1 MDILDTGTH
10 TIRGIAWTG
19 AGSITSVKVSTDQGH
34 TWREASMDCHD
45 PKGYAWIPWSIEW
58 NVSSKRGIHH
68 HVEGDRLGGTHAAGS
83 TLLEPKRLWLP
94 RNRSSERKGG
104 VDLLLVI
111 TGQQ

>member
-34 TWREASMDCHD
+34 TWGEASMDCHD

-58 NVSSKRGIHH
+58 NVSVKGEYTIMSKATDSAGR
-68 HVEGDRLGGTHAAGS
+68 TQPAA
-83 TLLEPKRLWLP
+83 PFW
-94 RNRSSERKGG
+94 NRKGYG
-104 VDLLLVI
+104 YHAIDQVKVKVE
-111 TGQQ
+111 